1 MRRII
6 LSTRYREE
14 EDTEAVAETVEEAEA
29 PRDLTGVGTVMLVED
44 EDAVRLLGA
53 RALRNKGYSVVEAKD
68 GEDALEVLNGVST
81 AWQPRWTAK
90 RSTC

>member
-1 MRRII
+1 VRRII